1 MHAVQELCKSLS
13 HSWGVLATGVK
24 PNCGVGALCSE
35 AGIKRRPDPVTITQ
49 QLLLLIILRQGI
61 VEMTAHCQQLSSAA
75 PSEPVQVLVNNL
87 DFMVLLLKV

>member
-1 MHAVQELCKSLS
+1 M
-13 HSWGVLATGVK
+13 
-24 PNCGVGALCSE
+24 
-35 AGIKRRPDPVTITQ
+35 TITQ

-87 DFMVLLLKV
+87 DFIVLLLKV